1 MADEENSVQDKPV
14 SEDGLGNA
22 QRKENGVGKSPE
34 NQVKVSV
41 QEDQVNGVDEEYFGQ
56 THR

>member
-1 MADEENSVQDKPV
+1 MADEENSVQDKPA
-14 SEDGLGNA
+14 SEEGLGNA
-22 QRKENGVGKSPE
+22 QRKENGVKSPE

-41 QEDQVNGVDEEYFGQ
+41 QEEP